1 LKPVKVLFIQRKPR
15 QYGTFSI
22 EFIFREI
29 RSRLPESILPEVRV
43 SRFGSNGIWKRLYN
57 LVEAALWRA
66 DVKHITGDVHYLTL
80 LQPKHKT
87 LLTIHDCYVLYLT
100 GGWVRR
106 FFKTF
111 WFDLPVRACRR
122 VVAISEATK
131 QEVVKFTGCDPRK
144 ILVIHDPISQ
154 AYQPA
159 PKAFNTEK
167 PVLLFIGL
175 APNKNL
181 ERLAEAIEG
190 IPCHLSVV
198 GKLNETQR
206 AKLEQH
212 RIEYSFV
219 YNISDEEMVRKY
231 EECDV
236 LVFPSLYE
244 GFGMP
249 IVEANAVGRPVLTSN
264 LSSMPEVAGNAACLV
279 DPLDVQSIRHG
290 LLKIIRDDSYRNQ
303 LIANGFENR
312 KRFEANEIARQYA
325 ALYLETAGAGSSQIE
340 HNRAK
345 CVELQA

>member
-1 LKPVKVLFIQRKPR
+1 
-15 QYGTFSI
+15 
-22 EFIFREI
+22 
-29 RSRLPESILPEVRV
+29 
-43 SRFGSNGIWKRLYN
+43 
-57 LVEAALWRA
+57 
-66 DVKHITGDVHYLTL
+66 
-80 LQPKHKT
+80 
-87 LLTIHDCYVLYLT
+87 
-100 GGWVRR
+100 
-106 FFKTF
+106 
-111 WFDLPVRACRR
+111 
-122 VVAISEATK
+122 
-131 QEVVKFTGCDPRK
+131 
-144 ILVIHDPISQ
+144 
-154 AYQPA
+154 
-159 PKAFNTEK
+159 
-167 PVLLFIGL
+167 
-175 APNKNL
+175 
-181 ERLAEAIEG
+181 
-190 IPCHLSVV
+190 V

-279 DPLDVQSIRHG
+279 DPLDIRSIRHG